1 MRLATLAAMGATFPK
16 HNTYRLIDAL
26 PRDDESLWLWM
37 QAVWGI
43 RIPRTPVCPH
53 HSTPFQAFADAYFAR
68 APVSIWKAS
77 RGYGGKSK
85 LLASL
90 SLQEAS
96 FLPAQVV
103 ILGGS
108 GAQSLNVHAHTV
120 EMWAMPHAPSSL
132 MEEPPTKFDTRL
144 ANGAWIRS
152 LMASQTSVRGP
163 HPQRLRLDEI
173 DEMELDILEAAQGQ
187 PMRGRMGAQKGIE
200 TQTVMSSTHQYP
212 DGTMTEILRRAVDK
226 GWPVYEWCYR
236 ESMNPVDGWLEQEE
250 VERKRN
256 EIPAHMWETEYD
268 LQEPS
273 FDGRAF
279 DTKCVEDA
287 FDATLGNTDGVE
299 WECDPTSVGN
309 PLYIT
314 GVDWA
319 KEKDRTIIATFD
331 GRDPDNWVCVAWSA
345 HQRAPWPYMVGKA
358 EERYRS
364 YPPVFAHDATGLGN
378 VIADYFDADLVR
390 KNRRNFKDVILGG
403 GRARH
408 DLFTEYV
415 SAIESG
421 KIKYPRI
428 ALAYTE
434 HKYCT
439 LDDLYGRGH
448 PPDSVV
454 AGAIAWSMR
463 GQGRKV
469 AAPPIGIERASSPWR
484 W

>member
-1 MRLATLAAMGATFPK
+1 MQQFPK
-16 HNTYRLIDAL
+16 HDTYQLIDAL
-26 PRDDESLWLWM
+26 PTDDDSLWLWM

-43 RIPRTPVCPH
+43 RIPRTRVCPH
-53 HSTPFQAFADAYFAR
+53 HCAPFDAFADAYFAR
-68 APVSIWKAS
+68 SPVSIWKAS

-85 LLASL
+85 MLAAL
-90 SLQEAS
+90 AMQEAA

-120 EMWAMPHAPSSL
+120 EMWAMPHAPSAL
-132 MEEPPTKFDTRL
+132 MTEAPTKYDTKL
-144 ANGAWIRS
+144 ESGAWIRS

-173 DEMELDILEAAQGQ
+173 DEMELAILEASQGQ
-187 PMRGRMGAQKGIE
+187 PMRGRMGQQKGIE

-212 DGTMTEILRRAVDK
+212 DGTMTEMLRRAADR
-226 GWPVYEWCYR
+226 GWPIFEWCYR
-236 ESMNPVDGWLEQEE
+236 ESMNPVDGWLDQDE
-250 VERKRN
+250 VERKRS
-256 EIPAHMWETEYD
+256 EIPRHMWETEYD

-273 FDGRAF
+273 FEGRAI
-279 DTKCVEDA
+279 DTDCVEAA
-287 FDATLGNTDGVE
+287 FDASIAMTDE
-299 WECDPTSVGN
+299 TNWEREPASVSN

-331 GRDPDNWVCVAWSA
+331 ARDNDKWECVAWAA
-345 HQRAPWPYMVGKA
+345 HQRAPWPYMVGQA

-378 VIADYFDADLVR
+378 VIADYFDPDLVR
-390 KNRRNFKDVILGG
+390 RNRRNFKNVIMSS
-403 GRARH
+403 GRSRH
-408 DLFTEYV
+408 DMFTEYV

-421 KIKYPRI
+421 KIVYPRI
-428 ALAYTE
+428 TLAYSE

-439 LDDLYGRGH
+439 LEDLYGKGH

-463 GQGRKV
+463 GKGRKV
-469 AAPPIGIERASSPWR
+469 AAAPIGIERDSSPWK